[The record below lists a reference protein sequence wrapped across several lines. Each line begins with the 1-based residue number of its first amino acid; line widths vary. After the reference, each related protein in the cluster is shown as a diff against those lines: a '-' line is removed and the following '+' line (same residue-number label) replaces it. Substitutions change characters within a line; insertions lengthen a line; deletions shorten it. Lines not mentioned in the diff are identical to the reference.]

1 MLQKAE
7 LIKKGRLKMKGYVY
21 LGFSI
26 IGEVF
31 ATAMLK
37 MSEGFTV
44 LLPTIGVI
52 IGYALSFYLISLS
65 LKTIPLSLAY
75 AVWSGVGTALTALI
89 GGVVWNDPFNMQML
103 CAIILIIGGVAL
115 LNSSKHPQTKKE
127 PSI

>member
-1 MLQKAE
+1 
-7 LIKKGRLKMKGYVY
+7 MKGYVY

-89 GGVVWNDPFNMQML
+89 GVVVWNDPFNMQML
-103 CAIILIIGGVAL
+103 CVIILTGGVAL
-115 LNSSKHPQTKKE
+115 LNSSKTSANKKE